1 MQKVSIYIPVY
12 NGEKTIKE
20 VINSVKSQSFSFDE
34 VIVINDCS
42 TDNTEEILK
51 TFPEIKIINNK
62 NNKGLSYC
70 RNIAINETLNEI
82 IAAIDADVVLNEY
95 WSENIIKNLKDDT
108 VMCGGN
114 LSEKYINNNYNN
126 WRSVNYMQNWGNE
139 DTINPSF
146 LYGCNTIQLKNIW
159 KKVGGYD
166 EKLKSNGEDIDYSRR
181 IKNLGNYD
189 LFYNSKAKCLHL
201 QNDDLTSISKRVWR
215 YHSYGYKIKNPSF
228 YRFIKLIIKQFRFF
242 ISRSIKN
249 LIKLNFIFI
258 FINFVVLINFIKLEF
273 VRTIKKE
280 KS

>member
-20 VINSVKSQSFSFDE
+20 VIDSVKSQSFSFDE

-70 RNIAINETLNEI
+70 RNIAINETQNEI

-95 WSENIIKNLKDDT
+95 WLENIIKNLKDDT

-166 EKLKSNGEDIDYSRR
+166 EKLKSNGEDIDYCRR

-189 LFYNSKAKCLHL
+189 LFYNSRAKCLHL
-201 QNDDLTSISKRVWR
+201 QNDDLKSISKRVWR
-215 YHSYGYKIKNPSF
+215 YHSYGYKIKKPSF
-228 YRFIKLIIKQFRFF
+228 YRFVKLIIKQFKFF

-258 FINFVVLINFIKLEF
+258 YINFVVLINFIKLEF

-280 KS
+280 GS

>member
-20 VINSVKSQSFSFDE
+20 VIDSVKSQSFSFDE

-42 TDNTEEILK
+42 TDNTEEILS
-51 TFPEIKIINNK
+51 TFPDIKIINNK

-70 RNIAINETLNEI
+70 RNVAINETRNEI

-95 WSENIIKNLKDDT
+95 WLENIIKNLKDDT

-139 DTINPSF
+139 DTINPAY

-201 QNDDLTSISKRVWR
+201 QNDDLKSISKRVWR
-215 YHSYGYKIKNPSF
+215 YHSYGYKIKKPSF
-228 YRFIKLIIKQFRFF
+228 YRFVKLIIKQFKFF

-280 KS
+280 ES

>member
-20 VINSVKSQSFSFDE
+20 VIDSVKSQSFSFDE

-42 TDNTEEILK
+42 TDNTEEILN
-51 TFPEIKIINNK
+51 TFPDIKIINNK

-70 RNIAINETLNEI
+70 RNVAINETRNEI

-95 WSENIIKNLKDDT
+95 WLENIIKNLKDDT

-139 DTINPSF
+139 DTINPAY
-146 LYGCNTIQLKNIW
+146 LYGCNTIQLKKIW

-166 EKLKSNGEDIDYSRR
+166 EKLKSNGEDIDYCRR

-201 QNDDLTSISKRVWR
+201 QNDDLKSISKRVWR
-215 YHSYGYKIKNPSF
+215 YHSYGYKIKKPSF
-228 YRFIKLIIKQFRFF
+228 YRFVKLIIKQFKFF

-280 KS
+280 GS

>member
-20 VINSVKSQSFSFDE
+20 VIDSVKFQSFSFDE

-42 TDNTEEILK
+42 TDNTGEILS
-51 TFPEIKIINNK
+51 TFSEIKIINNK
-62 NNKGLSYC
+62 DNKGLSHC
-70 RNIAINETLNEI
+70 RNVAINETRNEI
-82 IAAIDADVVLNEY
+82 VAAIDADVVLDKY
-95 WSENIIKNLKDDT
+95 WLENIIKNLKDDT

-159 KKVGGYD
+159 KKIGGYD

-189 LFYNSKAKCLHL
+189 LFYNSNAKCLHL
-201 QNDDLTSISKRVWR
+201 QNDDLKSISKRVWR
-215 YHSYGYKIKNPSF
+215 YHSYGYKIKKPSF
-228 YRFIKLIIKQFRFF
+228 YRFVKLIIKQFKFF
-242 ISRSIKN
+242 ILRSIKN

-280 KS
+280 ES